1 MGTTQRKSI
10 RPLFGLGLLCALLF
24 LLATLINAL
33 DGLVDLY
40 ERAAAISPWLP
51 WLLHGLLGGFLLV
64 ALGFIAWWL
73 LPIRQRSRQRV
84 LDEPS
89 LRAAVR
95 AQADAGVD
103 VSRALSELEELEA
116 RRHSGRVHIA
126 LFGETSS
133 GKSSVI
139 RALVPEASAQVDVL
153 AGTTRQ
159 CQRYSWQTAGEDA
172 LELVDAPGFSHDS
185 EETRLATEEAIRAHL
200 VIYLCDGDL
209 TQSEWLQI
217 DRLVGF
223 GKPMVLAVNKA
234 DQFREDE
241 LEAIRQQIAE
251 RFPRGSRPQVVGI
264 TAGGLEPIT
273 RIEHDGT
280 EREELRPRRPRIKP
294 LKLAIERS
302 LSRDP
307 AALTELRDS
316 AVFQLAGDALDDAQ
330 RSHQRRA
337 GERIIATH
345 TRAAV
350 VGALAAL
357 SPGSDLVI
365 QGAIGTRLV
374 RALCRLHDVRV
385 REVDIEAVLRDAGGT
400 SRKSS
405 ALVLAVAGNA
415 LKAFPGLGT
424 VTGGLVHA
432 VAYGLLFDAFGHAL
446 ADSLRNSGS
455 LSPGAVSQ
463 GLAERLDEDLSVA
476 ARRIAR
482 LALRRNRPDSE
493 E

>member
-51 WLLHGLLGGFLLV
+51 WLLHGLLGGFLLI

-251 RFPRGSRPQVVGI
+251 RFPRGI
-264 TAGGLEPIT
+264 C
-273 RIEHDGT
+273 
-280 EREELRPRRPRIKP
+280 
-294 LKLAIERS
+294 
-302 LSRDP
+302 
-307 AALTELRDS
+307 
-316 AVFQLAGDALDDAQ
+316 
-330 RSHQRRA
+330 
-337 GERIIATH
+337 
-345 TRAAV
+345 AAV
-350 VGALAAL
+350 AAVNPCL
-357 SPGSDLVI
+357 VDQTVSPGEA
-365 QGAIGTRLV
+365 GANPANSPHFFELLLDG
-374 RALCRLHDVRV
+374 LC
-385 REVDIEAVLRDAGGT
+385 
-400 SRKSS
+400 SR
-405 ALVLAVAGNA
+405 
-415 LKAFPGLGT
+415 
-424 VTGGLVHA
+424 
-432 VAYGLLFDAFGHAL
+432 
-446 ADSLRNSGS
+446 
-455 LSPGAVSQ
+455 
-463 GLAERLDEDLSVA
+463 
-476 ARRIAR
+476 
-482 LALRRNRPDSE
+482 
-493 E
+493 